1 MLFELRDV
9 VFVNVHAMRS
19 KHIVAIESVPVERI
33 VYRRNARRE
42 PHGAIG
48 KRIAARFD
56 AAHRQGRR
64 ATHDVAIFLIAASH
78 VHRDR
83 KVELFGDLVHF
94 AENSGVACVQ
104 GLRCNADLHAVGI
117 GFRTPTLDIGNS
129 FFNRGIDLR
138 FRSRA
143 NAAIELSAQTD
154 VLGRLKRR
162 ARAREVG
169 NRGYAAGNHLHAA
182 DDRGIVAI
190 VARHHVG
197 LGVLGHKPFGIGH
210 IVHDTAQCG
219 VLEMGMAIDETRHDR
234 ASTEVTHFLLWI
246 VRLHALRAADLHD
259 SGRAGPPPYGRRGW
273 AATPEWACSPPALPS
288 APTPLA
294 FPPWSWKQSST
305 PLTAAQCSAN
315 GNKRAAFFATPMRK
329 RTYEQRSPACRRT
342 GG

>member
-9 VFVNVHAMRS
+9 IVVNVHTMCS
-19 KHIVAIESVPVERI
+19 KHIMAIEGVPVERI
-33 VYRRNARRE
+33 VDRRNARRE
-42 PHGAIG
+42 PHRAIG

-56 AAHRQGRR
+56 ATHRQRRR
-64 ATHDVAIFLIAASH
+64 AAHDVAVFLITASH
-78 VHRDR
+78 VHRNG

-104 GLRCNADLHAVGI
+104 GLRCNTDLHAVGI
-117 GFRTPTLDIGNS
+117 GLRTPTLDISNS

-197 LGVLGHKPFGIGH
+197 LGVLGHKPFGIRH

-259 SGRAGPPPYGRRGW
+259 SSVADEHCAIIDGL
-273 AATPEWACSPPALPS
+273 ACNRDDMFG
-288 APTPLA
+288 T
-294 FPPWSWKQSST
+294 
-305 PLTAAQCSAN
+305 
-315 GNKRAAFFATPMRK
+315 
-329 RTYEQRSPACRRT
+329 E
-342 GG
+342 